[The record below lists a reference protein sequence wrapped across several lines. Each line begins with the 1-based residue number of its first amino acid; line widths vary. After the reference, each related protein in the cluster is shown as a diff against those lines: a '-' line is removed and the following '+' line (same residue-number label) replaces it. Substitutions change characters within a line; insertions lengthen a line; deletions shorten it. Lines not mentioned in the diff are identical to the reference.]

1 MRSNSLVL
9 LFAFVVLVC
18 VQTTLAQMPAQRSP
32 IIAGITVEGLSQ
44 GADMQTVIAY
54 SGLRVGQEA
63 KPDDLMNAV
72 KNLWNRRTFN
82 DVKIEKERET
92 ALGVFLVI
100 KVTPMP
106 RLRNVT
112 IIGNDEVSI
121 EDIMKVMDKRN
132 GDILSPYD
140 EYLVRESIRKLY
152 AKEGL
157 LFARVKTKSTSADSA
172 NFFDLDIEID
182 EGVEFSVVHIEVEG
196 NDAYTD
202 EQIAKA
208 FEDTQTKKWWEIWK
222 SSKFDA
228 AKYEEDK
235 KKLATWFL
243 DNGLLD
249 AEILG
254 DTVIFDDEN
263 ESVKI
268 VLRIKEGR
276 KFYVRNVQFT
286 GQTIYPEALLQRQL
300 GLERG
305 EVYNDTK
312 FRQQIEINEDQSDV
326 KSLYAD
332 NGYLAARIE
341 PEFNRVADDSIDI
354 ILRVVEGE
362 QYTIRRVE
370 IVGNTKTRD
379 RVIRRELF
387 VRPGDYFNRAAL
399 IRSIRGLGV
408 LNFFNPEA
416 LKPQVQPVDKT
427 KVDIVLKV
435 EERSTDTFNASV
447 GFAGSFGL
455 TASVGITLN
464 NFDISEPF
472 SGGAGQV
479 LALQFEQGQQARL
492 QTLQLSFTEPWLFG
506 KPTSVGFNIYDTKQ
520 NFVFNTRRTGA
531 QVNFGRR
538 LRWPDDYFRADWSMS
553 FERIESDIDN
563 IWSRAGVNTGLIFSQ
578 TISRTSFDNI
588 IFPTSG
594 SRFSLS
600 LRGTAAALGI
610 GTTDF
615 GKVGMN
621 FDMVNP
627 LLQIGGNNRLVLFMG
642 SELGYVSGIRID
654 TTMPPS
660 ELYYMGGNGLGG
672 FNVTPLRGYEDN
684 SIGPLR
690 FGAGGG
696 RPTPQGGRVLAR
708 FVTELRFALTLNPFP
723 IYLLSF
729 AEAGNVWAS
738 LREADPFNLKRSVGI
753 GMRLLLQPIGLL
765 GFDVGYGFDDNPII
779 PGQQRSGWQFHF
791 QFGR

>member
-1 MRSNSLVL
+1 MRLRNPAL
-9 LFAFVVLVC
+9 LFVVILMLGTKAI
-18 VQTTLAQMPAQRSP
+18 QAQAPQQRSP
-32 IIAGITVEGLSQ
+32 IIAGITVEGLTQ

-63 KPDDLMNAV
+63 RPDDLMNAV

-100 KVTPMP
+100 KVAPMP
-106 RLRNVT
+106 RVRNVT

-121 EDIMKVMDKRN
+121 SEIMKVMDKRF

-157 LFARVKTKSTSADSA
+157 LFARVKTTTTSADSA
-172 NFFDLDIEID
+172 NFYDLDIEID
-182 EGVEFSVVHIEVEG
+182 EGVEFSVAHIEVEG
-196 NDAYTD
+196 NDTYTD
-202 EQIAKA
+202 NQIAKA
-208 FEDTQTKKWWEIWK
+208 FEDTQTKSWWEIWK

-254 DTVIFDDEN
+254 DTVLFNDEQQT
-263 ESVKI
+263 VTI
-268 VLRIKEGR
+268 VLRIKEG
-276 KFYVRNVQFT
+276 KKYYVRNVQFT
-286 GQTIYPEALLQRQL
+286 GQTIYAENILLRQL
-300 GLERG
+300 GIEKG

-341 PEFNRVADDSIDI
+341 PEILRVAEDSIDI
-354 ILRVVEGE
+354 VVRIVEGD
-362 QYTIRRVE
+362 QYTVRRVE

-387 VRPGDYFNRAAL
+387 IRPGDYFNRAAL

-416 LKPQVQPVDKT
+416 LKPQVTPVDKT

-479 LALQFEQGQQARL
+479 LALQFEQGQQTRL

-506 KPTSVGFNIYDTKQ
+506 KPTSIGFNIYDTKQ

-594 SRFSLS
+594 SRFSLA

-615 GKVGMN
+615 GKIGMN

-642 SELGYVSGIRID
+642 SEIGYVSGIRVD

-672 FNVTPLRGYEDN
+672 FNVTPLRGYPDN
-684 SIGPLR
+684 SIGPSR
-690 FGAGGG
+690 GGADGG
-696 RPTPQGGRVLAR
+696 RPIPQGGRVLSR
-708 FVTELRFALTLNPFP
+708 FVTELRFALTLSPFP

-738 LREADPFNLKRSVGI
+738 LKEADPFNLKRSVGV

-779 PGQQRSGWQFHF
+779 PGYQRSGWQFHF